1 MDRTELL
8 PGALCDLIYEKA
20 KPYLDTRENDVHVSL
35 SYAFAQRLLAHY
47 PEANARIVL
56 PAIILHDV
64 GWKMVPEKVQLKA
77 FGPTLRDKELQRV
90 HEREGARIAEEILD
104 SLGHGKEET
113 LEILAIIDGHDTRRE
128 ALSLNDALVKDADKL
143 WRFTPEGVEIDYLRF
158 GLERARHLD
167 DLSRLLERW
176 FFTAEAR
183 AMAREALVEARARD
197 SC

>member
-1 MDRTELL
+1 MDRTEPL